1 MRPGIRNSFLGIIIV
16 FAAGT
21 CVTAQVAAPPPPDAA
36 KIPLSK
42 IPRVH
47 RAPQLEDS
55 LENHPREAE
64 LTVTDFRQNTPGD
77 GTPATEST
85 TAYLSYDDKTF
96 YAVFVCHD
104 EAGEV
109 RAHLSKRE
117 ASDQDDGVGI
127 LLDTFRDFH
136 RAYFFG
142 PPKQFHE
149 PAFFHQIEFLP
160 AVLIRTGPC
169 LVSPQGYR
177 IKFSFF
183 SLRKQLARRV
193 MSHRL
198 AAKITGVAGYVPPK
212 VMTNADL
219 EKIVETND
227 EWIVTRTGIRERHVV
242 EKGTATSHMATE
254 AARVVLAQTKTN
266 PTEIDLI
273 VLASVTPDMFFPA
286 TACLVQER
294 IGAKKAW
301 GFDLSAACS
310 GFAYALTVGAQ
321 FVGAGTHKKVLAI
334 GSDTMTSVLDYKD
347 RATCVLFG
355 DGAGAALLEAAGSN
369 EGILDF
375 EHDVDGSGGAF
386 LYMPGGGSLHPS
398 SQETVEK
405 RLHYVHQEGSQVF
418 KYAVRRMT
426 EMATH
431 LLERNSFT
439 KDDLQLLVPHQA
451 NLRIIRA
458 TQERLGV
465 DDSKVMVNIDRY
477 GNTTAGTIPLG
488 LRDAVEQGRLH
499 KGDLVLIVTVGAGY
513 TTGGVLLRWA
523 Y

>member
-1 MRPGIRNSFLGIIIV
+1 
-16 FAAGT
+16 
-21 CVTAQVAAPPPPDAA
+21 
-36 KIPLSK
+36 
-42 IPRVH
+42 
-47 RAPQLEDS
+47 
-55 LENHPREAE
+55 
-64 LTVTDFRQNTPGD
+64 
-77 GTPATEST
+77 
-85 TAYLSYDDKTF
+85 
-96 YAVFVCHD
+96 
-104 EAGEV
+104 
-109 RAHLSKRE
+109 
-117 ASDQDDGVGI
+117 
-127 LLDTFRDFH
+127 
-136 RAYFFG
+136 
-142 PPKQFHE
+142 
-149 PAFFHQIEFLP
+149 
-160 AVLIRTGPC
+160 
-169 LVSPQGYR
+169 
-177 IKFSFF
+177 
-183 SLRKQLARRV
+183 
-193 MSHRL
+193 MSHPI

-227 EWIVTRTGIRERHVV
+227 EWIRTRTGIRERHMV
-242 EKGTATSHMATE
+242 ENGTATSHMATE
-254 AARVVLAQTKTN
+254 AAKAVLAQTRTD
-266 PTEIDLI
+266 PAEIELI

-321 FVGAGTHKKVLAI
+321 FVGAGTHKKVLVI

-355 DGAGAALLEAAGSN
+355 DGAGAILLEAAGSN
-369 EGILDF
+369 EGIIDF

-386 LYMPGGGSLHPS
+386 LYMPGGGSLYPS
-398 SQETVEK
+398 SKETVEK
-405 RLHYVHQEGSQVF
+405 RMHYVHQEGSQVF
-418 KYAVRRMT
+418 KYAVRRMS
-426 EMATH
+426 EMAAR
-431 LLERNSFT
+431 LLEKNGFT
-439 KDDLQLLVPHQA
+439 KDDLKLLVPHQA

-458 TQERLGV
+458 TQERLGI

-513 TTGGVLLRWA
+513 TTGAMLLRWA